1 MSFNVVTG
9 PGTVGPA
16 VQFIALPPGTLTH
29 AHFSITAQTT
39 APGDLYAQLY
49 IAQDLPTVQTPYIG
63 LDAGWVTA
71 GNPLSWI
78 GEASIESG
86 MQLAVLMYG
95 DLTGDFRISWTRA
108 TRTNIK
114 EIGQYVRAI
123 LEQQSQG

>member
-9 PGTVGPA
+9 PGAVGPA

-29 AHFSITAQTT
+29 ALFSMTNQLA
-39 APGDLYAQLY
+39 APGDLYGQLY
-49 IAQDLPTVQTPYIG
+49 IAQDLPTVQTPYIL

-86 MQLAVLMYG
+86 MQLACLFYG

-108 TRTNIK
+108 TQTNIK
-114 EIGQYVRAI
+114 EIGKYVRAI
-123 LEQQSQG
+123 LEQSSQG